1 MAEGS
6 DSFDVDTWIHT
17 NNDGHNQIRT
27 SRGRSV
33 RSNEFDCTS
42 RINDLQLLR
51 FCNFFASFSSQNHQP
66 AMPPGDSPDRSAISL
81 LGKRARSSS
90 FDSDATESGRGFIS
104 DGSDSEAGFTLDLTA
119 TSSPGEQ
126 GANDNSNGESSSGTP
141 NTIDGIDS
149 NAYAFLMEAGLDEA
163 ALASLG
169 IDLEEIKA
177 QQRLER
183 QAQADLDY
191 ARQVQEQLDIEA
203 RLEREQRERER
214 IATDAAIAAATAM
227 HAGRNSSN
235 NPGSSSSSSSS
246 STPAAAASSS
256 SVSPPNPLR
265 NSPSIA
271 STHQPQQSSLPVST
285 STPTVS
291 TISTMH
297 PTSGLPQYVAGSLGQ
312 PSRPPNI
319 PQIPTSG
326 NLHRSHWK
334 QKCPVPR
341 TSINNG
347 KGFAI
352 PTPTFPPP
360 NSSAASG
367 SSSSQTNRGGAG
379 ASYSSASN
387 SEVIDLTDDSA
398 EEIARS
404 ESFMVIDEDYDSD
417 DPMEGVQYAAPSF
430 NPLLNSWDVLLEEIN
445 RERMRAL
452 PRTFA
457 GTNIPISP
465 ALSFGK
471 PFYPSDY
478 ARPLNAQK
486 TEEELRALLENISDD
501 SETLTEAER
510 AAIVPGLGVT
520 LLEHQQIGLRW
531 MTKME
536 TSPSKGGMLL
546 DDMGFGK
553 VIILHK
559 LHALYTI

>member
-27 SRGRSV
+27 SRGRPV

-81 LGKRARSSS
+81 LGKRARSFS

-227 HAGRNSSN
+227 C
-235 NPGSSSSSSSS
+235 
-246 STPAAAASSS
+246 
-256 SVSPPNPLR
+256 L
-265 NSPSIA
+265 
-271 STHQPQQSSLPVST
+271 SSL
-285 STPTVS
+285 
-291 TISTMH
+291 I
-297 PTSGLPQYVAGSLGQ
+297 
-312 PSRPPNI
+312 
-319 PQIPTSG
+319 
-326 NLHRSHWK
+326 
-334 QKCPVPR
+334 
-341 TSINNG
+341 
-347 KGFAI
+347 
-352 PTPTFPPP
+352 
-360 NSSAASG
+360 
-367 SSSSQTNRGGAG
+367 
-379 ASYSSASN
+379 
-387 SEVIDLTDDSA
+387 
-398 EEIARS
+398 
-404 ESFMVIDEDYDSD
+404 
-417 DPMEGVQYAAPSF
+417 
-430 NPLLNSWDVLLEEIN
+430 
-445 RERMRAL
+445 
-452 PRTFA
+452 
-457 GTNIPISP
+457 
-465 ALSFGK
+465 
-471 PFYPSDY
+471 
-478 ARPLNAQK
+478 
-486 TEEELRALLENISDD
+486 
-501 SETLTEAER
+501 
-510 AAIVPGLGVT
+510 
-520 LLEHQQIGLRW
+520 
-531 MTKME
+531 
-536 TSPSKGGMLL
+536 
-546 DDMGFGK
+546 
-553 VIILHK
+553 
-559 LHALYTI
+559 